1 MVDIL
6 NTEAFGIVLSILM
19 FRLGIFINKK
29 FNNPLLN
36 PLLICI
42 FLICGFLV
50 VFHIPIE
57 HYQKGGDLIKL
68 FLTPSTIILAIPLY
82 INYEHLKKHFMPIL
96 IGISFSVFLSF
107 ISIFVMAKLFNLDNK
122 IFYSLIPKSITTPLG
137 ISLSNSLGGISS
149 ITVVSIIITGI
160 FGSII
165 APSIMK
171 IFKIKNKIA
180 IGIGIGSAAHAVGTS
195 KAIEMGAIQGAMS
208 GLSIGVCGILTVLL
222 SPLFLKIFNL

>member
-1 MVDIL
+1 MIDVL

-19 FRLGIFINKK
+19 FRFGIFINKK

-42 FLICGFLV
+42 FLICCFLSI
-50 VFHIPIE
+50 FNIPVE

-82 INYEHLKKHFMPIL
+82 INFEHLKKHFMPIL

-107 ISIFVMAKLFNLDNK
+107 ISIFIMAKLFNIDSK

-137 ISLSNSLGGISS
+137 ISLCDSLGGITS

-165 APSIMK
+165 APTMMK
-171 IFKIKNKIA
+171 LLKIKNKIA
-180 IGIGIGSAAHAVGTS
+180 IGIGIGCAAHA
-195 KAIEMGAIQGAMS
+195 
-208 GLSIGVCGILTVLL
+208 
-222 SPLFLKIFNL
+222 